1 MMDSLCLSVLLTIAL
16 MPLLSSGQSLIQNT
30 CTKGNQATIQSNAG
44 AWLGGILSLNEQG
57 SSGYGCE
64 TSSGSMQSYEAI
76 RWVLDL
82 LNKKNESLQTQF
94 LTDYYVPGIRLGMKV
109 KNYCNNG
116 KTAVASLTS
125 LYPQLQNDDN
135 ACTEKNDGLSLGI
148 IGASRS
154 DDTLPLAE
162 AAEEFDI
169 PVVSFQATVPDLTFT
184 GQHPNF
190 LRTISPDGPL
200 MEVIVQVLTKLRWN
214 YVAVVYDK
222 GAYGSSGYSE
232 LRARLVSAGIC
243 LTTAV
248 IVDAYDDA
256 SAANTIDKV
265 LNTNATGVIYVGPGS
280 YSSSLLRQ
288 GNRTLPDAGRLQ
300 WIFLELIDNAV
311 ETTNIYQRGVISITA
326 ASRYIVEFEDHW
338 IRIDEDRP
346 SAENPWFSQWYE
358 DNNECKFNPTGAQKN
373 CSRLYDGKTATEK
386 ELIKRAAYQQ
396 DQYVEAAVMSVYTYA
411 RALRKA
417 QMEKCPGFS
426 GICPA
431 LRNMTRDS
439 FLNDY
444 LRKVNFTFTAD
455 ERVPSLASKN
465 VAPYNAAKQL
475 SFNGNGDISDPSYY
489 IWNYND
495 IETGQGTN
503 DFKFRRVGS
512 YVNGRLDLNL
522 DNVGMYSVD
531 RRTRLLPLPTSLCP
545 ASPCSPCVGL
555 PSEIK
560 YYYEPGDV
568 VINGIFSLHN
578 VGFTPLTCGSLMSAN
593 QVMFLEAMIYAI
605 RKANNA
611 GVLKLK
617 LGGLGMDDCSSTE
630 LGQTFL
636 SQVQRG
642 NLKITDSTGRVLDP
656 RTIEAYSAAYTTPLT
671 LPLAEAMNMLMKPM
685 VGYRAIGAELDDKS
699 RYPYYIRALPGNR
712 DEIKAII
719 MLLKKLN
726 WMYVQVVISDNQY
739 SQDSIKLFRELGAKA
754 GICIVATHNIG
765 TTTQDVDR
773 VLNGLQVNS
782 AASPTIIFLVP
793 DDSRRL
799 LIGLRD
805 NPSVRS
811 SITLIGTSR
820 WTIDPSVVSGLNS
833 TVEGMI
839 SLSLHS
845 STLASFKT
853 YLDGLRADTY
863 TLNPWFKEWFM
874 AAYNCTVTGQNG
886 GSACNFA
893 LPLTSGANFR
903 LLYQVESVIT
913 AITAIAQG
921 LDSTLKI
928 YCGNTYSSVC
938 GAFLNSADK
947 GSRFLEEIK
956 KVTFTIEDK
965 TPVNTFRFVGGS
977 AAIPF
982 EINNFRS
989 GAYLKVGDVD
999 PWTETL
1005 TLSSTLRLL
1014 DGATTDSIVPTC
1026 ASPCLECL
1034 YMFNY
1039 IDYWY
1044 TPGDVVIGAIF
1055 DIHYAGNGPFG
1066 CGATRLTNG
1075 ALYTEVFDFAL
1086 KKINSGSAS
1095 VKLRN
1100 VTLGGLS
1107 FDGCTNAPR
1116 ATAIVNRVHT
1126 GMEIKDSIG
1135 NQFSSSQLISW
1146 MTYDSQ
1152 STIDAAGLLQKLGM
1166 PVVSPGATA
1175 KELDDKQSFKTFFR
1189 TIPSDSVVVRGMAEF
1204 AREMGWK
1211 YVIVLNAPDTSN
1223 RQSRDLFREIL
1234 TSFGICVVASY
1245 EFETDGSMPV
1255 ILDSITGADTQ
1266 VVAVFAEPDKYI
1278 SDFLKTKSTN
1288 YAQKQLRFIANRP
1301 WGNARTNYLSVVSQS
1316 VYFDLRQPDINEFI
1330 SFLAAKEPLSNS
1342 NPWFREIYQD
1352 LFQCNLPASYK
1363 YQQDCNQARRLDSN
1377 NFKQDIWTL
1386 STINAVYALA
1396 EGVHRTLV
1404 QKCGAGYSGMCAS
1417 FIYDDDVQNLTMSN
1431 MDAENFID
1439 IASIL
1444 FKFLLREADRTYT
1457 LMRYTANGGTEAKGS
1472 LNGIGTLT
1480 LDNKAQ
1486 LIADYSGVVSACSGD
1501 CLVCSAAVAN
1511 LQDFTL
1517 IPGDFYIVGLF
1528 DVHNGGSTPFTCGS
1542 INGKHGLQLLEAF
1555 NFAIEYVNNK
1565 NGLFKDVL
1573 PGVQIGGIGLD
1584 MCKSAARAANLVAN
1598 IHSGNINLVKNG
1610 NTVNPRRIDAYVAT
1624 MDTESTTQVADI
1636 LTQLAIPQISYGATG
1651 MDLLNRE
1658 KYNYFL
1664 RSVPADDKQGRA
1676 MVSYLKKFQYNN
1688 IQVITSFDEIGEPG
1702 VKEFKRLALVNKICI
1717 TRDYLV
1723 GEGGNVAADA
1733 PGVVSTI
1740 LSRKDAQVVILWT
1753 KDPLPVLEAAS
1764 ANAEVSRTY
1773 LFIATNKWGADPDYL
1788 RNAKLTNLLLNRNLV
1803 ILDVET
1809 ADIPDFDKY
1818 LEYKTPSNYL
1828 ANPWFKEYFEY
1839 LQNCYWDTPSGTYI
1853 QKCDASSTIPR
1864 ADNYVQDPYVLY
1876 VINAVFSA
1884 AFAMHSAIG
1893 TVCNTSRTAY
1903 YGPCNLYTTSGE
1915 RRQKVLQGLLKA
1927 SVNFTDDTH
1936 QPFFYTSDGQ
1946 SDRGFHI
1953 YNVTHSNAPN
1963 NQLVDAR
1970 YQNVGSY
1977 NDTHFLKLDITYTNN
1992 FKAQCDAPRT
2002 DPRVD
2007 DCICEF
2013 PPDLPSRFMKKL
2025 TGGRGLTVGYIGD
2038 IHKTDPD
2045 NLLACGAINTGV
2057 ELQRLLA
2064 FFYAIDRIN
2073 TNVNQNLPD
2082 YIKLDGL
2089 ALDSCSHSVRLGQDV
2104 YNILSGNELCD
2115 SDDYGT
2121 IVSPSS
2127 LAAFVID
2134 LDRNALPVASMLSQ
2148 EKITSISPTAGSVLL
2163 SDRVLYPY
2171 FLRTRGDNSVTANV
2185 IFEVAQQAQW
2195 DYLSVLYTDDI
2206 EYEGATDSLLDNS
2219 RAAQTCIGEA
2229 VPLSKTATLSDAQDA
2244 LKNLSQAVGAR
2255 AVVLFVSP
2263 AHLKLLMQ
2271 ASQNLGLSGRFLW
2284 IVPYDWT
2291 YDSSLL
2297 AGYEQEVA
2305 GSIIVEPRS
2314 AFVDDFKR
2322 YLKENLSWK
2331 NRSTN
2336 YIPSD
2341 WFQEIYETLHQCNIL
2356 DIDNP
2361 SAMRYAKTCTG
2372 DEVITD
2378 ALVPQDLS
2386 VLHVIISVYS
2396 IAYGLNRIDECKATN
2411 LDIAACLQLLTNR
2424 NDIIYRG
2431 ISGVSFSVLPEL
2443 LGDKSFNFN
2452 FDIDENG
2459 DAGYVIKNYQVS
2471 PTPPNPYLAQQIGT
2485 YTSQGLSLN
2494 LNLYAGGNL
2503 YSRGNVPASKCA
2515 PGTQCTCELSDY
2527 STWKYVPV
2535 ALSDPASVRINGTY
2549 IDPATGQQVRVSAI
2563 PSIGDRFPQ
2572 AWAVILSVLAGV
2584 GAAVSLA
2591 IFLYLLIMYPVRGG
2605 TSILGYIL
2613 SFGIIFLYLMV
2624 FPFIAHA
2631 DERMCGLRRF
2641 ALGLVYAIVYSALMV
2656 KLVDCWR
2663 VHRKDESYSPKYSKL
2678 GRPFGLFLVTVF
2690 FVLVQVI
2697 INTEWLILEP
2707 PTVTRIFY
2715 QSQYWPR
2722 CSPDDFYDEGLV
2734 LSLVYIMVMIFFSL
2748 IVGLFTFSSTKNHK
2762 EARWIL
2768 GILILSVPCW
2778 VIWCAVSIL
2787 GAIKVRDAAVCVGL
2801 LVNATVMLCLVP
2813 IRKLYLLHTYNVQIE
2828 KEEKEEEA
2836 KSQINGSQKGGDYN
2850 SVYGRTYDN
2859 NPRLHDSGSTRGSQ
2873 AYSRVNY

>member
-1 MMDSLCLSVLLTIAL
+1 MMDSLCWTILLMISLT
-16 MPLLSSGQSLIQNT
+16 PLLSTGQNLIQNT
-30 CTKGNQATIQSNAG
+30 CTKGNQATIQSNAS
-44 AWLGGILSLNEQG
+44 AWLGGILSVNEQG
-57 SSGYGCE
+57 SNGFGCG
-64 TSSGSMQSYEAI
+64 TSTGSMQSYEAI

-82 LNKKNESLQTQF
+82 LNKKNEFLQTQY
-94 LTDYYVPGIRLGMKV
+94 LTDYYVPGVRLGMKV
-109 KNYCNNG
+109 KNYCDND

-190 LRTISPDGPL
+190 MRTISPDGPL
-200 MEVIVQVLTKLRWN
+200 MEVIVQVLIKFKWDC
-214 YVAVVYDK
+214 VAVVYDK
-222 GAYGSSGYSE
+222 GTYGSSGYSE

-243 LTTAV
+243 LTTAI

-256 SAANTIDKV
+256 SAANTIAKI
-265 LNTNATGVIYVGPGS
+265 LNTNATGVIYLGPGT
-280 YSSSLLRQ
+280 YSTSLLQR
-288 GNRTLPDAGRLQ
+288 GNQTLPAAGRLQ
-300 WIFLELIDNAV
+300 WIFLEFIDSTV
-311 ETTNIYQRGVISITA
+311 ETSNIYQRGVISITA

-338 IRIDEDRP
+338 IRLDEDHP
-346 SAENPWFSQWYE
+346 SVENPWFSQWYE
-358 DNNECKFNPTGAQKN
+358 DNYACKFNPTGTQKN
-373 CSRLYDGKTATEK
+373 CSRLYEGMTATAK
-386 ELIKRAAYQQ
+386 ELMKRAAYQQ
-396 DQYVEAAVMSVYTYA
+396 DQYVEAAVMSVYAYA
-411 RALRKA
+411 RALRMA
-417 QMEKCPGFS
+417 QMDKCPGFS

-431 LRNMTRDS
+431 LRNMTRKS

-444 LRKVNFTFTAD
+444 LKKVNFTFTAD

-475 SFNGNGDISDPSYY
+475 SFNSNGDISDPSYY

-495 IETGQGTN
+495 IETGLGSN

-531 RRTRLLPLPTSLCP
+531 RRTRLLPLPPS
-545 ASPCSPCVGL
+545 SGCSPCLGL

-560 YYYEPGDV
+560 YYYQPGDI

-578 VGFTPLTCGSLMSAN
+578 VGITPLTCGSLMSAN

-605 RKANNA
+605 SKANSPNI
-611 GVLKLK
+611 LKLK

-642 NLKITDSTGRVLDP
+642 NLQITDSTGKVLDP
-656 RTIEAYSAAYTTPLT
+656 RTIEAYSAAHNTPLT

-699 RYPYYIRALPGNR
+699 RYPYYVRALPGNR

-726 WMYVQVVISDNQY
+726 WLYVQVVVSDMHY
-739 SQDSIKLFRELGAKA
+739 AQDSLKLFRELGAKA

-765 TTTQDVDR
+765 TTSQDVDR
-773 VLNGLQVNS
+773 VLRGLQANN
-782 AASPTIIFLVP
+782 AAAPTIIFLEP

-799 LIGLRD
+799 LIGLKD
-805 NPSVRS
+805 KSDVRS
-811 SITLIGTSR
+811 SIALIGTSR
-820 WTIDPSVVSGLNS
+820 WTSDPSVVSGLNS

-845 STLASFKT
+845 STLTSFKT

-874 AAYNCTVTGQNG
+874 AAHNCSGTA

-893 LPLTSGANFR
+893 LPLTAGANFR
-903 LLYQVESVIT
+903 LLYQVESVIN
-913 AITAIAQG
+913 AITAIARG

-928 YCGNTYSSVC
+928 YCGNSYSSVC
-938 GAFLNSADK
+938 AAFLNSPDK

-956 KVTFTIEDK
+956 KVTFIIEDK
-965 TPVNTFRFVGGS
+965 TPANTFRFDSGS

-989 GAYLKVGDVD
+989 GLYVKVGDVD
-999 PWTETL
+999 PWSETL

-1014 DGATTDSIVPTC
+1014 NDATTDSIVPTC
-1026 ASPCLECL
+1026 SSPCLQCL

-1044 TPGDVVIGAIF
+1044 MPGDVVIGAIF
-1055 DIHYAGNGPFG
+1055 DVHYAGNGPFS
-1066 CGATRLTNG
+1066 CGATRVTNG
-1075 ALYTEVFDFAL
+1075 AVYTEVFDFAL
-1086 KKINSGSAS
+1086 KKINSGTAS

-1100 VTLGGLS
+1100 VTLGGLA

-1126 GMEIKDSIG
+1126 GMEVKDSLG
-1135 NQFSSSQLISW
+1135 KQFSTSQLISW

-1152 STIDAAGLLQKLGM
+1152 STIDAAGLLQKLDM
-1166 PVVSPGATA
+1166 PIVSPGATA
-1175 KELDDKQSFKTFFR
+1175 PELDDKQSFKTFFR

-1204 AREMGWK
+1204 AREMGWN

-1223 RQSRDLFREIL
+1223 RQSRDRFREYL
-1234 TSFGICVVASY
+1234 ADFGICVVASY

-1255 ILDSITGADTQ
+1255 ILDSIVAADTQ

-1278 SDFLKTKSTN
+1278 GDFLKTKSTN
-1288 YAQKQLRFIANRP
+1288 YAQQQLRFIANRP
-1301 WGNARTNYLSVVSQS
+1301 WGDNAQTYLSVVSQS
-1316 VYFDLRQPDINEFI
+1316 VYFELNQINIAEFTN
-1330 SFLAAKEPLSNS
+1330 FLAAKGPLSNS

-1363 YQQDCNQARRLDSN
+1363 YTQDCNQARRLDGSY
-1377 NFKQDIWTL
+1377 FKQDIWTL

-1404 QKCGAGYSGMCAS
+1404 QKCGANYNGLCAS

-1431 MDAENFID
+1431 MDAENFTEITNEM
-1439 IASIL
+1439 
-1444 FKFLLREADRTYT
+1444 FKFLRREADKRYT
-1457 LMRYTANGGTEAKGS
+1457 LKRYVSGQQVVKLGS
-1472 LNGIGTLT
+1472 LDEKGALL
-1480 LDNKAQ
+1480 LDDKAKTM
-1486 LIADYSGVVSACSGD
+1486 ADYSAVVSACTGD
-1501 CLVCSAAVAN
+1501 CLVCSAADAD

-1565 NGLFKDVL
+1565 TGVFKDIL
-1573 PGVQIGGIGLD
+1573 KDVQIGGIGLD

-1610 NTVNPRRIDAYVAT
+1610 NTVNPRRIDAYIAT

-1717 TRDYLV
+1717 TKEYLV

-1733 PGVVSTI
+1733 PGVVATI

-1753 KDPLPVLEAAS
+1753 KDPLPILEAAS
-1764 ANAEVSRTY
+1764 ARPEVSRTY

-1788 RNAKLTNLLLNRNLV
+1788 LNPKLTNLLLNRNLV

-1809 ADIPDFDKY
+1809 ADIPDYDKY
-1818 LEYKTPSNYL
+1818 LEHKTPSNYL

-1839 LQNCYWDTPSGTYI
+1839 LQSCYWETPSGTYVK
-1853 QKCDASSTIPR
+1853 QCDPSSTIPR
-1864 ADNYVQDPYVLY
+1864 ADNYVQDSYVLY
-1876 VINAVFSA
+1876 VINAVFST
-1884 AFAMHSAIG
+1884 AFAMHNAIG
-1893 TVCNTSRTAY
+1893 SVCNNGRISY
-1903 YGPCNLYTTSGE
+1903 DGPCNLYITSGE
-1915 RRQKVLQGLLKA
+1915 RRQKVMQSLLK
-1927 SVNFTDDTH
+1927 VNFTDDTH

-1953 YNVTHSNAPN
+1953 YNITHANAPN
-1963 NQLVDAR
+1963 NQLVDVR

-1992 FKAQCDAPRT
+1992 FKAQCDASRT
-2002 DPRVD
+2002 NPNVD

-2013 PPDLPSRFMKKL
+2013 PADLPSRFMKKL

-2038 IHKTDPD
+2038 IHKTDP
-2045 NLLACGAINTGV
+2045 NNMLACGAINTGV

-2104 YNILSGNELCD
+2104 YNVLSGNELCD

-2171 FLRTRGDNSVTANV
+2171 FLRTRGDNEMTASV
-2185 IFEVAQQAQW
+2185 IFEVAQLAGW

-2219 RAAQTCIGEA
+2219 RPAQTCIGDTVA
-2229 VPLSKTATLSDAQDA
+2229 LPKTASLSNAQSA
-2244 LKNLSQAVGAR
+2244 LKNLSQTVGAR

-2263 AHLKLLMQ
+2263 QHLKLLMQ
-2271 ASQNLGLSGRFLW
+2271 ASQNLGLTGRFLW
-2284 IVPYDWT
+2284 IVPFDWT

-2331 NRSTN
+2331 SRSSN

-2361 SAMRYAKTCTG
+2361 STMRYAKICTG
-2372 DEVITD
+2372 DEVVTD
-2378 ALVPQDLS
+2378 AMVPQDLS

-2396 IAYGLNRIDECKATN
+2396 IAYGLNRIEECKDTN
-2411 LDIAACLQLLTNR
+2411 LDIAACLQLLTDR

-2431 ISGVSFSVLPEL
+2431 ISGVSFRVLPEL

-2452 FDIDENG
+2452 FDLDENG
-2459 DAGYVIKNYQVS
+2459 DSGYVIKNYQVS

-2485 YTSQGLSLN
+2485 YTSQGLSLD
-2494 LNLYAGGNL
+2494 LSQYASGNL
-2503 YSRGNVPASKCA
+2503 YSRGNVPASRCA
-2515 PGTQCTCELSDY
+2515 PGTKCTCELSDY
-2527 STWKYVPV
+2527 SVWTYEPV
-2535 ALSDPASVRINGTY
+2535 SLSDPANVRVNGTY
-2549 IDPATGQQVRVSAI
+2549 IDPATGMQVRVLAI
-2563 PSIGDRFPQ
+2563 PGIGDRFPQ
-2572 AWAVILSVLAGV
+2572 AWAVILSVIAGV

-2631 DERMCGLRRF
+2631 DDRMCGLRRF

-2656 KLVDCWR
+2656 KLIDCWR
-2663 VHRKDESYSPKYSKL
+2663 VHRKDDAYNPKYSKL

-2715 QSQYWPR
+2715 QNQFWPR
-2722 CSPDDFYDEGLV
+2722 CTPDDFYDEGLV
-2734 LSLVYIMVMIFFSL
+2734 LSLVYIMVIIFFSL
-2748 IVGLFTFSSTKNHK
+2748 IVGLFTWSSTKNHK

-2828 KEEKEEEA
+2828 KEEKEEA
-2836 KSQINGSQKGGDYN
+2836 KSQINGSQKGGDY
-2850 SVYGRTYDN
+2850 SSMYGRTYDN
-2859 NPRLHDSGSTRGSQ
+2859 NPKLHDAGSTRGSQ